1 MQKNKF
7 FILWVS
13 IFLFSGSLVF
23 SQTTESGRLLQQA
36 FESVDSNPDEA
47 LKVAQHLIKSPEN
60 NQQKAEAFLLSS
72 HANYTKGNYDLALS
86 DAFEAR
92 NLSVGKRSEKTFERS
107 TFIISEILHFLEL
120 NGEADKYLA
129 EISGEIKPENH
140 LSQIKSLISKGDKLF
155 REKKND
161 SSITVFQNALLIAK
175 KINNPFLQQEI
186 HQKLS
191 ANFLS
196 LDNKKEYH
204 AHNQEALA
212 LRNTTTRMENNA
224 SNTAH
229 QLINQ
234 EKDNELIKT
243 QNQYSNSLWILLSV
257 AVLLI
262 LIKVILAIRNRN
274 KLKTYSLLLNYLNKE
289 KTKEKELPVVQIVE
303 EASIETPRGT
313 TILKESE
320 DQILQG
326 LSKFESSKR
335 FTSKEMSLGMLA
347 AQLNTNTKY
356 LSEIINRH
364 KEKNFN
370 SYINELRIN
379 YITEKIKTEPA
390 YLNYKVSY
398 LAEECGF
405 SSHST
410 FTTVFKSVVGV
421 SPITFVEFVKKE
433 ISTEKEILVS

>member
-1 MQKNKF
+1 M
-7 FILWVS
+7 
-13 IFLFSGSLVF
+13 
-23 SQTTESGRLLQQA
+23 
-36 FESVDSNPDEA
+36 
-47 LKVAQHLIKSPEN
+47 
-60 NQQKAEAFLLSS
+60 
-72 HANYTKGNYDLALS
+72 
-86 DAFEAR
+86 
-92 NLSVGKRSEKTFERS
+92 
-107 TFIISEILHFLEL
+107 

-129 EISGEIKPENH
+129 EISGKIKPKNNS
-140 LSQIKSLISKGDKLF
+140 SQIKSLISKGDKF
-155 REKKND
+155 FQEKKND
-161 SSITVFQNALLIAK
+161 SSIIIFQKAILIAK
-175 KINNPFLQQEI
+175 KLNNPFLQQEI

-191 ANFLS
+191 ANYLS
-196 LDNKKEYH
+196 LDNKKQYH

-212 LRNTTTRMENNA
+212 LRNITTRMENNA

-234 EKDNELIKT
+234 EKDNELLRTK
-243 QNQYSNSLWILLSV
+243 NQYADSLWMLLSI

-262 LIKVILAIRNRN
+262 LIKIILVIRNRS
-274 KLKTYSLLLNYLNKE
+274 KLKTYSTLLNYLNKE
-289 KTKEKELPVVQIVE
+289 KTKEKEIPRVEITE
-303 EASIETPRGT
+303 EASNEAPRGT

-335 FTSKEMSLGMLA
+335 FTNKEMSLGMLA

-379 YITEKIKTEPA
+379 YITEKIKNEPN

-405 SSHST
+405 ASHST

-433 ISTEKEILVS
+433 MLTEKEILIG

>member
-129 EISGEIKPENH
+129 EISGEIKPESH

-234 EKDNELIKT
+234 EKDNELLKT
-243 QNQYSNSLWILLSV
+243 KNQYSNSLWILLSV

-262 LIKVILAIRNRN
+262 LVKVILVIRNRN

-289 KTKEKELPVVQIVE
+289 KTKEKEIPEVQIIE
-303 EASIETPRGT
+303 EVSIETPRGT

-320 DQILQG
+320 EQILQG

-433 ISTEKEILVS
+433 ISTGKEILVS

>member
-1 MQKNKF
+1 M
-7 FILWVS
+7 
-13 IFLFSGSLVF
+13 VF

-72 HANYTKGNYDLALS
+72 RAHYAKGNYDQSLS
-86 DAFEAR
+86 DAFEAKNIPTSR
-92 NLSVGKRSEKTFERS
+92 KGEETFEQS
-107 TFIISEILHFLEL
+107 TFIISEILHFLQL
-120 NGEADKYLA
+120 NGEAEKYLA
-129 EISGEIKPENH
+129 EISGKIKPENN
-140 LSQIKSLISKGDKLF
+140 SSEINSLISKGDKF
-155 REKKND
+155 FQEKKND
-161 SSITVFQNALLIAK
+161 SSIIVFQNALLIAK
-175 KINNPFLQQEI
+175 KLDNPFLQQEI

-204 AHNQEALA
+204 SHNQEALA
-212 LRNTTTRMENNA
+212 LRNITTRMENNA

-234 EKDNELIKT
+234 EKDDELMKT
-243 QNQYSNSLWILLSV
+243 KNQFSNSLWILLSI

-262 LIKVILAIRNRN
+262 LIKIILILRNRN
-274 KLKTYSLLLNYLNKE
+274 KLKTYSMLLNYLNKE
-289 KTKEKELPVVQIVE
+289 KPKEKEVSAVE
-303 EASIETPRGT
+303 EITNDVPRAT

-326 LSKFESSKR
+326 LLKFESSKR

-379 YITEKIKTEPA
+379 YITEKIKNEPN

-405 SSHST
+405 ASHST
-410 FTTVFKSVVGV
+410 FTTVFKSIVGV
-421 SPITFVEFVKKE
+421 SPITFVEFVRKE
-433 ISTEKEILVS
+433 ISTEKEILV